1 MVGNTENLTL
11 GLLRTEEVDS
21 KYKELDVMSV
31 SELLHAMNEGD
42 LEVPR
47 AISLVLPEIES
58 AINAIVDRMSA
69 GGRLIY
75 IGAGTSGRLGVL
87 DASECGPTFSV
98 SDEQVMAF
106 IAGGEGALT
115 HAVEGAEDDSAAG
128 AEDLKSIHLSS
139 KDVVVGI
146 AASGRTPYV
155 LGGLAYAKEVG
166 ALKVGLTGN
175 PNSEISKHVDH
186 PIEIDSGPEMLAGST
201 RLKSGT
207 AQKLVLNMIST
218 ITMVRLGKTF
228 GNLMVD
234 LQITN
239 EKLRD
244 RALRIIS
251 QATGVSRVEA
261 ARALADS
268 GDEVKAAIVMIF
280 LGIDAPAARERLSS
294 SANRVRDALKI
305 VRTL

>member
-1 MVGNTENLTL
+1 MTSDVEDITL
-11 GLLRTEEVDS
+11 GLLRTEQVDS
-21 KYKELDVMSV
+21 KYQDLDVMSV
-31 SELLHAMNEGD
+31 RDLLHAMNEGD
-42 LEVPR
+42 LEVPKVI
-47 AISLVLPEIES
+47 ALELPEIER
-58 AINAIVDRMSA
+58 AINAIVDRMSS

-75 IGAGTSGRLGVL
+75 MGAGTSGRLGVL
-87 DASECGPTFSV
+87 DATECGPTFSV
-98 SDEQVMAF
+98 SDDQVVALM
-106 IAGGEGALT
+106 AGGERALT
-115 HAVEGAEDDSAAG
+115 HAAEGAEDNFAAG
-128 AEDLKSIHLSS
+128 EEDLKSIHLTS

-155 LGGLAYAKEVG
+155 LGGLAYAKKVG
-166 ALKVGLTGN
+166 ALKVGLSGN

-244 RALRIIS
+244 RANRIVS
-251 QATGVSRVEA
+251 QATGATRSEA
-261 ARALADS
+261 AQALADS
-268 GDEVKAAIVMIF
+268 GDQVKVAIVMIL
-280 LGIDAPAARERLSS
+280 LGVDAALARERLSAAS
-294 SANRVRDALKI
+294 NRVRDALEN
-305 VRTL
+305 R